1 MQSLLFNEI
10 VAYEKILDFS
20 TALSIMLEFI
30 KMFPDDENAAQDL
43 TFLQSRKGELSND
56 TASDTTENTDAE
68 AASDA
73 GDAADTSDEAG
84 EEEY

>member
-1 MQSLLFNEI
+1 
-10 VAYEKILDFS
+10 
-20 TALSIMLEFI
+20 
-30 KMFPDDENAAQDL
+30 MFPDDENAAKEL
-43 TFLQSRKGELSND
+43 TFLQSRNDELSND